1 MSGSVYPEF
10 FARVFYDTNRFA
22 DVLHV
27 ESVVAGM
34 PHYSRIVIRDASDH
48 GLVIEALGAAL
59 AELRRKAGE
68 SE

>member
-27 ESVVAGM
+27 ESLVAGV
-34 PHYSRIVIRDASDH
+34 PHFSRIVIRDASDH
-48 GLVIEALGAAL
+48 DLVLEALGTAL
-59 AELRRKAGE
+59 AVMKIKAGE